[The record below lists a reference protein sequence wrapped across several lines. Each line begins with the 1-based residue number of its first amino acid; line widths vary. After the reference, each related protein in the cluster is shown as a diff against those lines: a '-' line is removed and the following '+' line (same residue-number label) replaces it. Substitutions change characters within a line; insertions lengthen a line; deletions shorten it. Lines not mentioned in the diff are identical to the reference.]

1 MANLSKDKDVLK
13 PNPHPYA
20 IKTTSTALLSRSN
33 SSSQSARPIHS
44 YIPSPSPS
52 PTRSRP
58 SQRQYGYSHGS
69 GHRYSRSL
77 TGDSPRPLPV
87 PPSPSPTKQLY
98 TSGHGHSPSFDVD
111 LPANPKLWTPS
122 QLATYLATAL
132 RVRSG
137 ESLQLPAPV
146 ARDIAA
152 FVKTSK
158 ITGKEF
164 LRFNEQDLNDY
175 GINQLWST
183 ALFAASRTLRQ
194 NVLKGR
200 IWGFGNNDFN
210 GPSSN
215 DPPFGE
221 HVQYDSASSTS
232 SLDIDRSHSDNDFF
246 DTTFQSNAKHPLDD
260 VTPVKR
266 ARKGRVSV
274 GKLRNGRVKGMVET
288 FERSGSVDESTG
300 RSGRTRSGSESSVG
314 GSEDPVHPTLRPHQT
329 GTAIYH
335 TQPPQ
340 FLPPSHQ
347 VSEPFQSD
355 AETYDT
361 ATEGGQYDTATEGG
375 DEGGGSGEPSPQAP
389 KLERVAQAD
398 EELSMEELL
407 AQIEVEKSSGIH
419 AWELDGNGTAIVTMK
434 HLPSTSETPVE
445 RSISSVDSL
454 KGRPLPHPPASGSPV
469 VFLPAAQTL
478 PSQSTGS
485 RQLPALPNSHIL
497 APKPQRGSLRGLGAS
512 WNAIDGDGV
521 SLLTGGV
528 DSLLSDDGVSDARN
542 GSLGNSDGWTKAPSE
557 GGSGKASKRRIRLS
571 GGSGV
576 SSGGGRVSVSRG
588 GGGQTKRAGIS
599 ELFGT
604 SKEGGAVVESNE
616 RDGGDGPAVDPN
628 VATEEA
634 SKRAA
639 SEDLLVERSR
649 ALEELQERIA
659 EKEKEVQAY
668 AAEKA
673 AWVEREQTLQTE
685 LADALASVESYKT
698 RLDEAE
704 KRVDALKDAEERRR
718 QSEASVAKEPIP
730 DTTNNKSQKP
740 APTFSAGFNLGLF
753 MNLVPQSVLGRVFRQ
768 RTVSLNTPESSRLQ
782 TAVGV
787 GKDDVE
793 LGEAQKGLSQPATAS
808 PSARE
813 ASSTSSNR
821 WKDWLALSPA
831 SLYSGSGASHGSSE
845 NEDGY
850 PRQSHPWS
858 NPATIRALPPYVFLV
873 GLGVAAVVLRVV
885 LRRVGYRLGLGVG
898 VRR

>member
-1 MANLSKDKDVLK
+1 MANLSKDKEALK

-33 SSSQSARPIHS
+33 SSSQSARPIHN

-77 TGDSPRPLPV
+77 TGESPRPLPV

-175 GINQLWST
+175 GINKLWST

-200 IWGFGNNDFN
+200 IWGFGSNDFN

-215 DPPFGE
+215 DTPFGE
-221 HVQYDSASSTS
+221 HAQYDSASSTS
-232 SLDIDRSHSDNDFF
+232 SLDIDRSYSDNDFF

-274 GKLRNGRVKGMVET
+274 GKLKNGRVKGMVET

-300 RSGRTRSGSESSVG
+300 WLGRTRSGSESSVS

-347 VSEPFQSD
+347 VSEPLQSD
-355 AETYDT
+355 ADTYDT

-389 KLERVAQAD
+389 RFERVAQAD
-398 EELSMEELL
+398 EELPMEELL
-407 AQIEVEKSSGIH
+407 AQIEVEKSSGGVH
-419 AWELDGNGTAIVTMK
+419 AWELDGNGTAIITMK
-434 HLPSTSETPVE
+434 HLPTTSETPVE

-485 RQLPALPNSHIL
+485 RQLPALPNSHIH
-497 APKPQRGSLRGLGAS
+497 APKPQHGSLRGLGAS
-512 WNAIDGDGV
+512 WNAVDGDGV
-521 SLLTGGV
+521 SLLTGSV
-528 DSLLSDDGVSDARN
+528 DSLLSTTDDGALEGQN
-542 GSLGNSDGWTKAPSE
+542 GSFGNSDGWTKAPSE
-557 GGSGKASKRRIRLS
+557 AGSGKASKRIRVS
-571 GGSGV
+571 GGSGL
-576 SSGGGRVSVSRG
+576 SSGSGRVSMSRRSS
-588 GGGQTKRAGIS
+588 GQTKRAGIS
-599 ELFGT
+599 EIFGI
-604 SKEGGAVVESNE
+604 SKEEDSVVESTEPDGADAPTVDSNE
-616 RDGGDGPAVDPN
+616 A
-628 VATEEA
+628 EEA

-639 SEDLLVERSR
+639 LEELLLDKSR
-649 ALEELQERIA
+649 ALEELQERIT
-659 EKEKEVQAY
+659 EKESEAREY

-673 AWVEREQTLQTE
+673 ACAEREQTLQTE
-685 LADALASVESYKT
+685 LADALALVESYKT
-698 RLDEAE
+698 RLGEAE
-704 KRVDALKDAEERRR
+704 KRVEALEDAEERRR
-718 QSEASVAKEPIP
+718 QSETSVTKDPISAM
-730 DTTNNKSQKP
+730 TRNKSQKP
-740 APTFSAGFNLGLF
+740 AQTFGAGFNLGLF
-753 MNLVPQSVLGRVFRQ
+753 MNLVPQSVLGRVFRPQ
-768 RTVSLNTPESSRLQ
+768 TVSPDTPSSSRSP

-793 LGEAQKGLSQPATAS
+793 LGEAQKGFQSATAS
-808 PSARE
+808 PSAPG
-813 ASSTSSNR
+813 APSTSSNR
-821 WKDWLALSPA
+821 WKDWLALSPVP
-831 SLYSGSGASHGSSE
+831 LYSGSGTSDDSSE
-845 NEDGY
+845 NGEGH
-850 PRQSHPWS
+850 PRQFPPWS

-885 LRRVGYRLGLGVG
+885 LKRVGYRLGLGVG